1 MSEIN
6 TYKLIKEKL
15 QAIPNQRLKGSLFEK
30 VCKRF
35 LEEHDSA
42 NEYESIELWSD
53 WKLRGNKSDCGI
65 DMVIQTTS
73 KEYIAVQCKFH
84 QDSVSLNELA
94 TFFTQLQSGVG
105 EVRFK
110 KGIIITTSN
119 LTSNAQQAIEQIRST
134 GMGIDIDE
142 INEEDFI
149 YSRIDWEKFD
159 PTQTQGE
166 LPLCDKKR
174 PRPHQT
180 EAIEKTKEY
189 FSDPK
194 NVRGKLIMACGT
206 GKTYTSLKIMES
218 LEPKIMLF
226 LAPSIALLSQTFRE
240 YAQEKSDPFY
250 ASIVCSDD
258 KTGQSKK
265 NKSKNEDNDDIKF
278 SELPLKPSTRL
289 EDILSVYEKAKQ
301 ENKRFIIFSTYQS
314 ALRIKEAQERGLD
327 KIDLMICD
335 EAHRTVGAMFSTNER
350 DDKNAFTLCHSDG
363 NIKAKQ
369 RLYMTATPKVYSEDS
384 QTKAKESGNL
394 VYSMDDAEIFGEE
407 IYTLNFEKAIALDL
421 LTDYKVI
428 ILAVRSENLSGVTN
442 SVNKKI
448 SQLNAEGTKLD
459 KKLIN
464 NEFVCKIIGTH
475 KGLAKQDLIA
485 LDDENK
491 EDNDLQDKTDTIPSK
506 RAISFCKSIKT
517 SKNIKDSFQTI
528 IECYDEELK
537 KKSFKNLEIS
547 IDHIDGTMNCKVRL
561 DKLETLNQPEQNTC
575 KVLSNARC
583 LSEGVDVPALDSIV
597 FFDGKS
603 AMVDIIQAVGRVMRK
618 AKGKKRGYII
628 LPIALEES
636 EIKNLNKAVN
646 NTNFKNIWKVLK
658 ALRSHDSRLVDE
670 ATFREKIKVFGSDD
684 ESNTDDEELDEESQ
698 KDKNEPNEKS
708 KQAQKTLFD
717 AIFLQ
722 DLANAMYNVMPTKL
736 GDRNYWENFAKKT
749 GNIARTLNKRLNA
762 LFDKNPEIFDNFLT
776 SLRENIHQNIKEDE
790 ALDMIVSHIITKP
803 IFDAIFGENIKNPI
817 AKSLDKMVLK
827 LSDLGLEGE
836 TKDLKNLYESVKT
849 EAARAKSQKSQ
860 QELIKNLY
868 DTFLKTAF
876 RKQSEKLGIVYTPME
891 VVDFIL
897 RATNGILKKHFHT
910 DFNDQNITIFDPF
923 TGTGSFI
930 ARLLA
935 KENDLISDGT
945 LKEKFQNHLFA
956 FDIVLL
962 SYYIA
967 LINIT
972 QAAQNR
978 DSSLKNF
985 KNIALTD
992 SLDYLE
998 EKSAKEAFPLFE
1010 DLKENKQIKSTM
1022 EKKDIRVII
1031 GNPPYSAGQK
1041 SQNDN
1046 NQNLSHPKLEKKVRE
1061 TYGQNSKAKNKGGTT
1076 RDTLI
1081 QSIRMASDVL
1091 KDKGVLGFV
1100 VNGGFI
1106 DAKSAD
1112 GFRKCVVKEFSHL
1125 YALNLR
1131 GNQRT
1136 SGEVSKKEGGKIFD
1150 SGSRATIAIIFFV
1163 KDKSVQNSA
1172 IHYYEV
1178 EDYLTREAKLNLLAN
1193 FENLESVP
1201 FSAITPNNKGDWI
1214 NQRSEEFETLIPLK
1228 RDQKLQNDSIFDLNS
1243 MGVASG
1249 RDPWV
1254 YNFSQNT
1261 LKQSVQT
1268 CIDTYHADLKRFNEN
1283 FREGFKQRTQGVVE
1297 AKDLYKHLNDRE
1309 ITTDATKI
1317 SWTHSLKQGFI
1328 KNENL
1333 LASSME
1339 CIRLALYRPFN
1350 KQWLY
1355 WDKNLNEEQYQY
1367 QWAKIFP
1374 DNNAYNVVINTGC
1387 GNGKAF
1393 SALISDF
1400 ISDYSLILPNQAYP
1414 LYYYDERG
1422 NRYYAISG
1430 YALNLF
1436 RRHYQDNSITE
1447 EEIFYY
1453 IYAIFHHKG
1462 YVEKYK
1468 NSLTKEAPRIA
1479 LSKDFKALFILGK
1492 ELADLHLN
1500 YESGEMYTS
1509 VEYKTLMNAE
1519 IEGYYDV
1526 SKMTKKGDSII
1537 YNQNITIT
1545 KIPKKAFDYVVNGKS
1560 AIDWVVERYQI
1571 TIDSKKGKGSLIKNN
1586 PNDYAG
1592 GKYVFELLCRIIKL
1606 SVKSV
1611 DLIEKIS
1618 EKGFE

>member
-1 MSEIN
+1 MQEISA
-6 TYKLIKEKL
+6 YELIKQKL
-15 QAIPNQRLKGSLFEK
+15 HAIPNQRHKGSLFEK
-30 VCKRF
+30 ISKQF
-35 LEEHDSA
+35 LQEHDSA
-42 NEYESIELWSD
+42 NEYESIDLWYD
-53 WKLRGNKSDCGI
+53 WELRGKERDKGI
-65 DMVIQTTS
+65 DIVIQTTS

-84 QDSVSLNELA
+84 QNSISYNDISPFL
-94 TFFTQLQSGVG
+94 TQLLSGVG

-110 KGIIITTSN
+110 KGIIISTSN
-119 LTSNAQQAIEQIRST
+119 LTSEALKAIERIRSI

-142 INEEDFI
+142 ITEEDFI
-149 YSRIDWEKFD
+149 YSQIDWEKFD
-159 PTQTQGE
+159 PTKTE
-166 LPLCDKKR
+166 DEIPLCDKKR

-194 NVRGKLIMACGT
+194 NARGKLIMACGT
-206 GKTYTSLKIMES
+206 GKTYTSLKIMEA
-218 LEPKIMLF
+218 LDPKITLF

-240 YAQEKSDPFY
+240 YAQEKSEPFY

-278 SELPLKPSTRL
+278 SELPIKPSTRL
-289 EDILSVYEKAKQ
+289 EDILSVYEKAQK

-314 ALRIKEAQERGLD
+314 ALRIKEAQEAGLNG
-327 KIDLMICD
+327 IDLIICD
-335 EAHRTVGAMFSTNER
+335 EAHRTVGAMYSTNER
-350 DDKNAFTLCHSDG
+350 DDKNAFTLCHSDEH
-363 NIKAKQ
+363 IKATK
-369 RLYMTATPKVYSEDS
+369 RLYMTATPKVYSES
-384 QTKAKESGNL
+384 SKAKAKESDNAI
-394 VYSMDDAEIFGEE
+394 YSMDDAEVFGEE
-407 IYTLNFEKAIALDL
+407 IYTLNFERAIALDL

-448 SQLNAEGTKLD
+448 SQLEAKGTKLD
-459 KKLIN
+459 KKLID
-464 NEFVCKIIGTH
+464 NEFVCKIVGTH
-475 KGLAKQDLIA
+475 KGLAKQDIIA

-491 EDNDLQDKTDTIPSK
+491 EDNDLQNKKDAVASQ
-506 RAISFCKSIKT
+506 RAINFCKSIDT
-517 SKNIKDSFQTI
+517 SKRIKDSFETI
-528 IECYDEELK
+528 MECYDEELK
-537 KKSFKNLEIS
+537 KKSFKNLQIN
-547 IDHIDGTMNCKVRL
+547 IDHVDGTMNCKERL
-561 DKLETLNQPEQNTC
+561 DKLEELNKFKPNTC

-618 AKGKKRGYII
+618 AKNKKRGYII

-636 EIKNLNKAVN
+636 EIKNLDEAVN

-658 ALRSHDSRLVDE
+658 ALRSHDPSLVDE
-670 ATFREKIKVFGSDD
+670 ATFKEKIKIFGSNDETNQDD
-684 ESNTDDEELDEESQ
+684 EWACDEKPQ
-698 KDKNEPNEKS
+698 KDKTEQQDP

-717 AIFLQ
+717 AILLQ
-722 DLANAMYNVMPTKL
+722 DLADAVYNVMPTKL

-749 GNIARTLNKRLNA
+749 GNIARTLNNRLKDI
-762 LFDKNPEIFDNFLT
+762 FEKNPEFFHGFLD
-776 SLRENIHQNIKEDE
+776 SLRGNIHSNIKEDE

-803 IFDAIFGENIKNPI
+803 IFDALFGDNIKNPI
-817 AKSLDKMVLK
+817 AKALDKMVLK

-849 EAARAKSQKSQ
+849 EAMHAKSQKSQ

-868 DTFLKTAF
+868 NTFFKEAF
-876 RKQSEKLGIVYTPME
+876 RKQSEKLGIVYTPIE

-897 RATNGILKKHFHT
+897 RATNGILKKHFNT
-910 DFNDQNITIFDPF
+910 DFNDQSITIFDPF

-930 ARLLA
+930 ARLLS
-935 KENDLISDGT
+935 KENGLISDEA

-978 DSSLKNF
+978 DKTLGNF

-998 EKSAKEAFPLFE
+998 EKSAKGVFPFFE
-1010 DLKENKQIKSTM
+1010 DLKENKEIKTTLADQ
-1022 EKKDIRVII
+1022 KIQVII
-1031 GNPPYSAGQK
+1031 GNPPYSAGAK
-1041 SQNDN
+1041 SENDN
-1046 NQNLSHPKLEKKVRE
+1046 NQNLSHPKLEKWVYE
-1061 TYGQNSKAKNKGGTT
+1061 TYSKDSKAKNKGGTT

-1081 QSIRMASDVL
+1081 QSIRMASDIL

-1112 GFRKCVVKEFSHL
+1112 GFRKCVAKEFSHL

-1193 FENLESVP
+1193 FENLDSVP
-1201 FSAITPNNKGDWI
+1201 FKAITPNAKGDWI

-1228 RDQKLQNDSIFDLNS
+1228 RDQKLQNDSIFDINS
-1243 MGVASG
+1243 MGVVSG

-1254 YNFSQNT
+1254 YNFSQNA
-1261 LKQSVQT
+1261 LKQSVQN
-1268 CIDTYHADLKRFNEN
+1268 CIDAYHANLKRFNES
-1283 FREGFKQRTQGVVE
+1283 FRESFKQRTQGIK
-1297 AKDLYKHLNDRE
+1297 ASDRYRHLNDRE

-1317 SWTHSLKQGFI
+1317 AWTRSLKQGFI

-1333 LASSME
+1333 QASSME
-1339 CIRLALYRPFN
+1339 RMRLALYRPFN
-1350 KQWLY
+1350 RQWLY
-1355 WDKNLNEEQYQY
+1355 WDKNLNEEQS

-1374 DNNAYNVVINTGC
+1374 DNNARNVVINTSLMASR
-1387 GNGKAF
+1387 NF
-1393 SALISDF
+1393 SCLIANEITDCQTMAN
-1400 ISDYSLILPNQAYP
+1400 NQVYP

-1479 LSKDFKALFILGK
+1479 LSKDFKELSTLGK
-1492 ELADLHLN
+1492 ELAELHLN
-1500 YESGEMYTS
+1500 YESGEMHTS

-1537 YNQNITIT
+1537 YNKNITIT

-1571 TIDSKKGKGSLIKNN
+1571 AIDNKKGKGSLIKNN

-1592 GKYVFELLCRIIKL
+1592 GKYVFELLLKKAWI
-1606 SVKSV
+1606 
-1611 DLIEKIS
+1611 
-1618 EKGFE
+1618 